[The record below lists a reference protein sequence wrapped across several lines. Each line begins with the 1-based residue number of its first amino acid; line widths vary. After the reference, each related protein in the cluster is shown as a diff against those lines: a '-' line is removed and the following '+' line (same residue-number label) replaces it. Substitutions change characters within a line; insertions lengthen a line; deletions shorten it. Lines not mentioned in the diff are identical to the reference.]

1 MHVKN
6 LFSLVVMVSLLTSCG
21 DAVHTQS
28 GNPSSSLDSLPV
40 KENALGENPSGQEGA
55 GPVEGFYVGDFN
67 ALVSDQKKSPMQQNR
82 INISVDSIRGDQ
94 LFGHSVVAG
103 NIRPFSGTYLLE
115 EGNYVA
121 TCREPG
127 NDRYDGVFV
136 FTIYPENGTLTGTWT
151 ANDHTLAV
159 SKRNY
164 ALTKRVFTYDPNQG
178 IADIA
183 ARLYN
188 SNPDAEEGELITEDA
203 GKINASLTALKRS
216 DVENMY
222 KRDLEVMRNAI
233 YARHGYSFKNREMRF
248 FFDTEVD
255 WYIPVSTNVSE
266 QLTELEKQNI
276 ALIKRYEKHASSY
289 YDSFGR

>member
-6 LFSLVVMVSLLTSCG
+6 LFSLVVMASLMASCG
-21 DAVHTQS
+21 DTDHTQS
-28 GNPSSSLDSLPV
+28 ENTSALVDSLPV
-40 KENALGENPSGQEGA
+40 KESSVADSPSGQGNA
-55 GPVEGFYVGDFN
+55 GPLEGFYVGDFE

-103 NIRPFSGTYLLE
+103 NIRPFRGSCLLE
-115 EGNYVA
+115 EGHYVA

-127 NDRYDGVFV
+127 SDRYDGTFV

-151 ANDHTLAV
+151 ANDQALAV
-159 SKRNY
+159 SKRSY
-164 ALTKRVFTYDPNQG
+164 TLTKKIFTYDLNLG
-178 IADIA
+178 ISEIA

-203 GKINASLTALKRS
+203 GKINASLTVLKKS

-276 ALIKRYEKHASSY
+276 ALLKRYEKHANSY